1 MAKLICGCGYLGMRV
16 AQRWLEA
23 GEQVFAVTRSPRR
36 AEEFRERGLSPIVA
50 DVTDPSTLTDLP
62 AASTL
67 LYAVGFDRSAGK
79 PMQEVYVEGLRN
91 VLDALSPATQKIIY
105 IGSTS
110 VYAQTGGV
118 WVDEDSPCH
127 PQRDNG
133 QVCLAAEETLQAHR
147 QGSKAIQLRL
157 AGLYGPGR
165 IPRRAALM
173 AGEII
178 PAPSEGYL
186 NLIHVDDAARVVLAA
201 EAQAPL
207 PRLYLV
213 SDGHPPS
220 RAEYYAELARLVG
233 GPPPKFAPPEPG
245 SPAALRAES
254 NKRIG
259 NRRMLEELG
268 VELEY
273 PTYRQGLAAI
283 VAGEA

>member
-1 MAKLICGCGYLGMRV
+1 MAKLICGCGYLGLRV
-16 AQRWLEA
+16 AERWLEA
-23 GEQVFAVTRSPRR
+23 GEQVFAVTRSSRR
-36 AEEFRERGLSPIVA
+36 AEELKGRGLSPLLA
-50 DVTDPSTLTDLP
+50 DVTDPATLADLP

-79 PMQEVYVEGLRN
+79 PMQEVYVGGLGN
-91 VLDALSPATQKIIY
+91 VLDAISPETQKIIY
-105 IGSTS
+105 ISSTS
-110 VYAQTGGV
+110 VYSQTGGV
-118 WVDEDSPCH
+118 WVDEGSPCE

-133 QVCLAAEETLQAHR
+133 QVCLSAEQTLEEHR
-147 QGSKAIQLRL
+147 QGPKAITLRL

-165 IPRRAALM
+165 IPRRAALL
-173 AGEII
+173 AGEAI

-201 EAQAPL
+201 EERARP

-220 RAEYYAELARLVG
+220 RAEYYAELARLAG
-233 GPPPKFAPPEPG
+233 GPPPRYAPPEPG

-273 PTYRQGLAAI
+273 PTYREGLAAI